1 MKSMSNFNIKFFFT
15 LIFGCFFFTC
25 EKDDICAESTSTT
38 PQLVITFKDADNTT
52 ESKPVESLG
61 IYALKDNQLILIES
75 INGINT
81 DSIAIPLRNDIS
93 ISNFKFYKNYS
104 LIDEVIL
111 GEENHIYLDYNIEE
125 VFVSRACGFINNY
138 NDLSVFNYDPNV
150 FGPPTGT
157 WISGYEI
164 INSIVENENQAH
176 VKIFH

>member
-1 MKSMSNFNIKFFFT
+1 MKFHHYIY
-15 LIFGCFFFTC
+15 LIFIFSFIASC
-25 EKDDICAESTSTT
+25 EKDDICAESTATT

-61 IYALKDNQLILIES
+61 IYALKDDQLILIES

-93 ISNFKFYKNYS
+93 ISDFKFYKNYS

-111 GEENHIYLDYNIEE
+111 GEENHIHLDYSIEE

-138 NDLSVFNYDPNV
+138 NDLSVFNYDPNL

-164 INSIVENENQAH
+164 INSIVVNENQAH